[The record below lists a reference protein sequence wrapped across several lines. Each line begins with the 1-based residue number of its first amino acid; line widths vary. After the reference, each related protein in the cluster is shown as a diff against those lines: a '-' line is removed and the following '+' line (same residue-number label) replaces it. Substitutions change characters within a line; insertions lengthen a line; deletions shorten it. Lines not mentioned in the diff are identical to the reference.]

1 MTVLVAYASKHGS
14 TRGIAEAIA
23 ERLRRLG
30 REAEVRP
37 VDEADPAGA
46 DAIVLGSAV
55 YGGSWLKQATAFAE
69 RNRVTLNGM
78 PVWLFSSG
86 PTGAEPSPGVGVS
99 ERQLT
104 SLRQTLHPRDH
115 RQFSGAL
122 DPKELGFVERHLVKA
137 VKAPT
142 GDFRD
147 WVDIEAYADEIAG
160 ALNPT

>member
-1 MTVLVAYASKHGS
+1 MTTPRTYGHAVVIGGALYAGRWHKD
-14 TRGIAEAIA
+14 A
-23 ERLRRLG
+23 RRFVRRE
-30 REAEVRP
+30 REALRT
-37 VDEADPAGA
+37 
-46 DAIVLGSAV
+46 S
-55 YGGSWLKQATAFAE
+55 Q
-69 RNRVTLNGM
+69 
-78 PVWLFSSG
+78 VWLFSSG

-122 DPKELGFVERHLVKA
+122 DPKKLGFLERQMVKA

-147 WVDIEAYADEIAG
+147 WVDIEAYAEEIAG